1 MSTTQDLVSD
11 QQLAD
16 AFPKDLYAE
25 GTDPRSVISL
35 ALLKYACGYSTGS
48 ATFKMCFWLGLVNVK
63 LSRTSVPIL
72 TKLGKLYLYAAHS
85 NQTTL

>member
-11 QQLAD
+11 QHLAE
-16 AFPKDLYAE
+16 AFQKDLYAE

-35 ALLKYACGYSTGS
+35 ALLKYACGYSTGN
-48 ATFKMCFWLGLVNVK
+48 TTYLMCNDLGLAVTIK
-63 LSRTSVPIL
+63 GMYDYPSL
-72 TKLGKLYLYAAHS
+72 TKLGQDYLYAAYS